1 MIDGIGDGDS
11 QPAAQDEMQGVG
23 DVSLMEQD
31 VATDQVLLVTRSG
44 DVAQHIERGL
54 GEEFGLRKKVF
65 VSHARRTVL
74 PSPVV
79 PLAAAEIV
87 WTVVVAGGSGSRTG
101 SAKQYEL
108 VGSRRVIDHA
118 ADTARGVSDGVVL
131 VVPAADVVAEGGV
144 PGGATRSASVRAG
157 LAAVPVEATI
167 ICVHDAARPF
177 ASAQLFTTVIDAI
190 VNGADGAVPGLAVAD
205 TIKRIDADGCVVET
219 PQRAA
224 LVAVQTPQAF
234 RADVLRAAHAPGNDA
249 TDDSALVE
257 AIGGRVMVV
266 PGEPTNRKITDRDDL
281 VWARN
286 TAVRDGR

>member
-1 MIDGIGDGDS
+1 
-11 QPAAQDEMQGVG
+11 
-23 DVSLMEQD
+23 
-31 VATDQVLLVTRSG
+31 
-44 DVAQHIERGL
+44 
-54 GEEFGLRKKVF
+54 
-65 VSHARRTVL
+65 
-74 PSPVV
+74 
-79 PLAAAEIV
+79 V
-87 WTVVVAGGSGSRTG
+87 WTIVVAGGSGSRTG
-101 SAKQYEL
+101 CAKQYEL

-118 ADTARGVSDGVVL
+118 ADTAGAVSDGVVL

-177 ASAQLFTTVIDAI
+177 ASAQLFTTVIEAI

-205 TIKRIDADGCVVET
+205 TIKRIDADGRVVET

-234 RADVLRAAHAPGNDA
+234 RAEVLRAAHGLGNDA
-249 TDDSALVE
+249 TDDAALVE
-257 AIGGRVMVV
+257 AIGGRVVV
-266 PGEPTNRKITDRDDL
+266 VDGEPTNRKITDRDDL
-281 VWARN
+281 AWARN